1 MENNLE
7 TQAISHCFKYLS
19 WDINVPIQG
28 YKRELEGAVEE
39 NSKRKSFFSWN
50 SSCFITSVEMQKNIF
65 IFLWFVAR

>member
-19 WDINVPIQG
+19 CDINVPIQG

-39 NSKRKSFFSWN
+39 NSKRKSFF
-50 SSCFITSVEMQKNIF
+50 
-65 IFLWFVAR
+65 